1 METFVVRVWTPEDH
15 DGWSPGVRG
24 TATHL
29 ASGDQVTFTETDGL
43 IGFIVRALSQGNRAA
58 ADADAAPS
66 TSKGQK
72 RL

>member
-1 METFVVRVWTPEDH
+1 METFVVRVWTPDEH

-43 IGFIVRALSQGNRAA
+43 IGFIMRALSRGDGSAA
-58 ADADAAPS
+58 GGDAAPP

>member
-1 METFVVRVWTPEDH
+1 METFVVRIWTPEDH

-43 IGFIVRALSQGNRAA
+43 IGFIIRALPQGDRS
-58 ADADAAPS
+58 DADAAPP
-66 TSKGQK
+66 TSKGHK

>member
-43 IGFIVRALSQGNRAA
+43 IGFIVRALSRGDRSAT
-58 ADADAAPS
+58 DADAAPS
-66 TSKGQK
+66 HK
-72 RL
+72 